1 MREIIGFHAGD
12 SILAPGGSIS
22 NMYALIIARHRLFP
36 QHKHEGMRAI
46 HEHLVVYTSEEVNVV
61 LFIGLICKQFFL
73 KRSLIIHQ
81 SFSLLSI
88 FPLVSLFHTRR
99 MCYDWSRVR
108 QLLQSCL

>member
-46 HEHLVVYTSEEVNVV
+46 HEHLVVYTSEEVNAD
-61 LFIGLICKQFFL
+61 LFIGLIRIRFFFL
-73 KRSLIIHQ
+73 KRSLMIH
-81 SFSLLSI
+81 
-88 FPLVSLFHTRR
+88 
-99 MCYDWSRVR
+99 
-108 QLLQSCL
+108 